1 MRRSSL
7 LVAAFGLLAC
17 TLPAAS
23 QTAGSVAVDTWQHY
37 YAMLADDEDVESGT
51 ADDTYD
57 MLADLAEHKMNVN
70 TATRDDLERLPFL
83 TEGQVM
89 DIME

>member
-7 LVAAFGLLAC
+7 LVAAFGLFAC

-23 QTAGSVAVDTWQHY
+23 QTVGSATADTWQHY
-37 YAMLADDEDVESGT
+37 YAMLADDEEVESST

-57 MLADLAEHKMNVN
+57 LPADLAEHKMNIN
-70 TATRDDLERLPFL
+70 TATREALARLPPL
-83 TEGQVM
+83 VHAE
-89 DIME
+89 ESRALA